1 MWSFIVTIFNTIIFE
16 PLLNLLAAVL
26 HVVPGN
32 SMGLAIILVIV
43 VVRLALYIPSDK
55 SLKTQQKLSELRP
68 HLQELSKKHKDNPQ
82 ERAKAQMEL
91 YKEHGVNPLGSLFF
105 PLFVQLPIF
114 FGLYRVFLTEF
125 NGNGFGP
132 YLYSFIPNPS
142 SVEMVFLGVDLT
154 TPSVV
159 FALAAGVAQF
169 IQARS
174 LVRQTPK
181 STTPKTKGEPNF
193 QASMNMSMMYV
204 LPVMV
209 AGFGLTL
216 PAGLSLY
223 WVVSSLFSFGQQYV
237 IQRRNKKAEAAKNPE
252 KN

>member
-1 MWSFIVTIFNTIIFE
+1 MWNFIVTVFNTIIFE

-32 SMGLAIILVIV
+32 SMGLAIIIVIV
-43 VVRLALYIPSDK
+43 LVRLALYLPSDK
-55 SLKTQQKLSELRP
+55 SLKTQRKLSELRP
-68 HLQELSKKHKDNPQ
+68 HLQELSKKHKGNSQ

-91 YKEHGVNPLGSLFF
+91 YKAHGVNPLGSMFF

-142 SVEMVFLGVDLT
+142 EIEMVFLGADLT
-154 TPSVV
+154 TPSIA
-159 FALAAGVAQF
+159 FALAAGLAQF

-174 LVRQTPK
+174 LVRHTSK
-181 STTPKTKGEPNF
+181 SKTPKTKGEPDF

-209 AGFGLTL
+209 VGFGLTL

-223 WVVSSLFSFGQQYV
+223 WVVSSLFSFGQQYI
-237 IQRRNKKAEAAKNPE
+237 IQKGQKNE
-252 KN
+252 GSKIEVRE